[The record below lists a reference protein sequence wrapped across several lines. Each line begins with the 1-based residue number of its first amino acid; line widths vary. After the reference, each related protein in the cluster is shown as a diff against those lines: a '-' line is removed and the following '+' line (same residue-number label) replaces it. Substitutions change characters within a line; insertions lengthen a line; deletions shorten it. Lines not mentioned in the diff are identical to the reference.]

1 MFDDF
6 FIRALVAGLGIAL
19 VTGPLGCF
27 VVWRR
32 LSYFGDTLAHSA
44 LLGVTMAYTLELNIA
59 LSVFIIS
66 SLIALI
72 LIQLQKKTNLP
83 GDALLGLLAHS
94 SLAVG
99 LVVIGFLTFIR
110 FDIMGLLFGDILA
123 VTTDDLLI
131 IWTGGAVI
139 LLVLKLIWKPLFAS
153 TVNYELAEA
162 EGLNPD
168 RAKAIFTI
176 LMAAVIAISIKMVGL
191 LLITGMLIIPAA
203 MARNISDSPIKMVI
217 YSIIG
222 GLLSVVLGLFSS
234 LEFNTSSGPSIIVAA
249 LILFILS
256 LFKIKQSV
264 QLKNWSTMNKIQNM
278 DKQQILSKNQQI
290 IFDIIEKAK
299 EPIKAYSILFNVQ
312 KKGIK
317 APLQVYRALDKLVEI
332 GKIHKIESRNS
343 FVACK
348 NSNCQISKATAFSIC
363 ESCEEVSEISDNKL
377 SKYLESFQNK
387 AGMKF
392 KKYNL
397 EFFGLCKKCS
407 IK

>member
-1 MFDDF
+1 MLDDF
-6 FIRALVAGLGIAL
+6 FIRALIAGIGVAL

-32 LSYFGDTLAHSA
+32 LSYFGDTLSHSA
-44 LLGVTMAYTLELNIA
+44 LLGVTIAYSFELNIA

-66 SLIALI
+66 SVVALI

-123 VTTDDLLI
+123 VTTNDLII
-131 IWTGGAVI
+131 IWTGGALI
-139 LLVLKLIWKPLFAS
+139 LFVLKLIWKPLFAS

-168 RAKAIFTI
+168 RSKAIFTI

-203 MARNISDSPIKMVI
+203 MARNISDSPKKMVL

-222 GLLSVVLGLFSS
+222 GLLSVILGLFSS
-234 LEFNTSSGPSIIVAA
+234 LEFNTSSGPSIIMAA
-249 LILFILS
+249 LVLFILS
-256 LFKIKQSV
+256 LLNIKQSIK
-264 QLKNWSTMNKIQNM
+264 LKN
-278 DKQQILSKNQQI
+278 
-290 IFDIIEKAK
+290 
-299 EPIKAYSILFNVQ
+299 
-312 KKGIK
+312 
-317 APLQVYRALDKLVEI
+317 
-332 GKIHKIESRNS
+332 
-343 FVACK
+343 
-348 NSNCQISKATAFSIC
+348 
-363 ESCEEVSEISDNKL
+363 
-377 SKYLESFQNK
+377 
-387 AGMKF
+387 
-392 KKYNL
+392 
-397 EFFGLCKKCS
+397 
-407 IK
+407 

>member
-6 FIRALVAGLGIAL
+6 FIRALVAGIGIAF

-44 LLGVTMAYTLELNIA
+44 LLGVTLAYSFELNIA
-59 LSVFIIS
+59 LSVFLIS
-66 SLIALI
+66 SLIAVI

-123 VTTDDLLI
+123 VNTNDLLI
-131 IWTGGAVI
+131 IWVGGPII
-139 LLVLKLIWKPLFAS
+139 LITLKLIWKSLFAS

-168 RAKAIFTI
+168 RAKAVFTI
-176 LMAAVIAISIKMVGL
+176 LMAAIIAISIKMVGL

-203 MARNISDSPIKMVI
+203 MARNISNNPKQMVLF
-217 YSIIG
+217 SIIG
-222 GLLSVVLGLFSS
+222 GLLSVVMGLFGS
-234 LEFNTSSGPSIIVAA
+234 LEINTPSGPSIITAG

-256 LFKIKQSV
+256 LIKIKRLS
-264 QLKNWSTMNKIQNM
+264 QLNN
-278 DKQQILSKNQQI
+278 
-290 IFDIIEKAK
+290 
-299 EPIKAYSILFNVQ
+299 
-312 KKGIK
+312 
-317 APLQVYRALDKLVEI
+317 
-332 GKIHKIESRNS
+332 
-343 FVACK
+343 
-348 NSNCQISKATAFSIC
+348 
-363 ESCEEVSEISDNKL
+363 
-377 SKYLESFQNK
+377 
-387 AGMKF
+387 
-392 KKYNL
+392 
-397 EFFGLCKKCS
+397 
-407 IK
+407 

>member
-6 FIRALVAGLGIAL
+6 FIRALVAGIGVAI

-44 LLGVTMAYTLELNIA
+44 LLGVTIAYSFQFNIA
-59 LSVFIIS
+59 FSVFLIS

-72 LIQLQKKTNLP
+72 LIKLQKRTNLP

-123 VTTDDLLI
+123 VNVTDLLI
-131 IWTGGAVI
+131 IWFGGGLI
-139 LLVLKLIWKPLFAS
+139 LLFLKIIWKPLFAS

-176 LMAAVIAISIKMVGL
+176 LMAALIAISIKMVGL

-203 MARNISDSPIKMVI
+203 MARNLSDSPFKMVLF
-217 YSIIG
+217 SIIG
-222 GLLSVVLGLFSS
+222 GLLSVLIGLFSS
-234 LEFNTSSGPSIIVAA
+234 LEFNTPSGPSIIAAA
-249 LILFILS
+249 LFLFILS
-256 LFKIKQSV
+256 LFRIKQSI
-264 QLKNWSTMNKIQNM
+264 QLKN
-278 DKQQILSKNQQI
+278 
-290 IFDIIEKAK
+290 
-299 EPIKAYSILFNVQ
+299 
-312 KKGIK
+312 
-317 APLQVYRALDKLVEI
+317 
-332 GKIHKIESRNS
+332 
-343 FVACK
+343 
-348 NSNCQISKATAFSIC
+348 
-363 ESCEEVSEISDNKL
+363 
-377 SKYLESFQNK
+377 
-387 AGMKF
+387 
-392 KKYNL
+392 
-397 EFFGLCKKCS
+397 
-407 IK
+407 